1 MASPSSLAERKMR
14 RAGVALVTPAVAVI
28 LLISIIPLIVAGYF
42 SLTKF
47 DMINKPQWVGLE
59 NYHRLFGDEAFWEA
73 ATNTFY
79 FAFGQ
84 VVVGV
89 VVALM
94 VAMLF
99 SQALKGGA
107 AMRTVVYIPQAA
119 SYVVISLIWTFLFDP
134 AIGPINAALNGLGI
148 DTIYFLTD
156 QNWAMPS
163 IMVMSLW
170 RNLGYFMV
178 ILLAGIQAI
187 PTSINE
193 AAHVDG
199 ANAFQRFFLVTIP
212 QLKST
217 LLFVFVTWF
226 LGAMQMF
233 TQSYVMT
240 QGGPINATRTLVY
253 RMYDSA
259 FTELNIGAAS
269 SIAVLLFLAVVLA
282 SLLLKLGQ
290 KLFSRQELSTP

>member
-1 MASPSSLAERKMR
+1 MA
-14 RAGVALVTPAVAVI
+14 
-28 LLISIIPLIVAGYF
+28 
-42 SLTKF
+42 
-47 DMINKPQWVGLE
+47 
-59 NYHRLFGDEAFWEA
+59 
-73 ATNTFY
+73 TFY

-84 VVVGV
+84 VVLGV